1 MVCPECIKLT
11 VLIFFEPAYGQVMPN
26 ETNLGIDAP
35 PICCFTE
42 SESSLEKKIAAIVD
56 KLTPKEGL
64 FPEEVS
70 SDWISWELSNVG
82 GFF

>member
-1 MVCPECIKLT
+1 
-11 VLIFFEPAYGQVMPN
+11 MPN
-26 ETNLGIDAP
+26 ETDLGIQTP
-35 PICCFTE
+35 IICCCTE
-42 SESSLEKKIAAIVD
+42 SESFLEKKIAAIVD
-56 KLTPKEGL
+56 KLTPEEGL